1 MSRDEIIGKVVVD
14 ITRSYIVLY
23 RCEGDGTVV
32 DQDWFKVNWRL
43 DRREA
48 IGETADVHGVVFDY
62 LNDIWNT
69 TDGDEE
75 GDAAR
80 DDKPATD

>member
-1 MSRDEIIGKVVVD
+1 MSKDEIVGKVVVD

-43 DRREA
+43 DRKEA
-48 IGETADVHGVVFDY
+48 IGETNDIHGVVFDY
-62 LNDIWNT
+62 LNDIWNSSEE
-69 TDGDEE
+69 DEE
-75 GDAAR
+75 GDAAST
-80 DDKPATD
+80 DEPATD